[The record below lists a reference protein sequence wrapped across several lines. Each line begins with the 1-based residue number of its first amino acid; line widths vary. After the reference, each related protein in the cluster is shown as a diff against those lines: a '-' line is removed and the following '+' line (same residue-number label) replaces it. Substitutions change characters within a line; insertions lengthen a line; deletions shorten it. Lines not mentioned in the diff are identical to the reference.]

1 MDEWNGHC
9 QGELLGSQIAA
20 TCQRWMIEELREC
33 TMPNPD
39 SRRATANGYEST
51 TLTCDDVSC
60 VIPRLAAL
68 SREEPGTDPNEPA
81 DEADALWRAL
91 RCAEQAFEKSLEE
104 NNLDPV
110 YFAHRFTGMILS
122 IDFATITE
130 TITVDDL
137 ERRLTRSEEPPDA

>member
-1 MDEWNGHC
+1 MTRILEIAGTDVRMEIDE
-9 QGELLGSQIAA
+9 
-20 TCQRWMIEELREC
+20 
-33 TMPNPD
+33 
-39 SRRATANGYEST
+39 
-51 TLTCDDVSC
+51 CDDCPMDDDERGVC
-60 VIPRLAAL
+60 QLL
-68 SREEPGTDPNEPA
+68 SELMLPQESFERCPLPEKNPQPIPNEPA

-91 RCAEQAFEKSLEE
+91 RCAEQAFEESLEE

-137 ERRLTRSEEPPDA
+137 ERRLTRSEEPPDDR